1 MEVKC
6 AYTKLNDDLKECRN
20 ILNDMSLEDI
30 CIQNKRMDE
39 FLQDVD
45 EFLNDMGGIDY
56 VFTSYGKRE
65 I

>member
-30 CIQNKRMDE
+30 CIHNERMYD
-39 FLQDVD
+39 FVQDVD
-45 EFLNDMGGIDY
+45 EFLNDIGGIDY
-56 VFTSYGKRE
+56 VFTKYERK
-65 I
+65 